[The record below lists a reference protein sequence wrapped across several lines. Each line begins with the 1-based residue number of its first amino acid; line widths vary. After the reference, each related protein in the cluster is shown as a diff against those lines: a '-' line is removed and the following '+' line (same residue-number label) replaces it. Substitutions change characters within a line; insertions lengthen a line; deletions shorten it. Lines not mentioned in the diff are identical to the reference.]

1 MEFHERLVEL
11 RKERGFTRD
20 GFAEYLGISKYTL
33 RNYELGK
40 TEPGHVFLKYLAN
53 VFKVSVDYLLCTTD
67 DRTPY
72 NKTPAYTTQEIEHI
86 KKYRSLDD
94 HGKKIV
100 DMVINEEFIRS
111 TSPKE
116 QNIFY
121 NIPYSYDLP
130 AYAGGGQYIMDIA
143 HFKNVTLSEQPPK
156 GTDFMIRV
164 SGDSMEPK
172 FSDGDKVFIK
182 RNDAVEIG
190 EIGLFYVDG
199 GIYIKKQGYNELISL
214 NPQYPPILVNEFSS
228 TKCFGKVLGKCK
240 CEIFDF

>member
-94 HGKKIV
+94 YGKDII
-100 DMVINEEFIRS
+100 DTILE
-111 TSPKE
+111 KE
-116 QNIFY
+116 SARCEDEY
-121 NIPYSYDLP
+121 
-130 AYAGGGQYIMDIA
+130 
-143 HFKNVTLSEQPPK
+143 
-156 GTDFMIRV
+156 
-164 SGDSMEPK
+164 
-172 FSDGDKVFIK
+172 
-182 RNDAVEIG
+182 VEIAAR
-190 EIGLFYVDG
+190 G
-199 GIYIKKQGYNELISL
+199 GKYKVKREALIELAKRL
-214 NPQYPPILVNEFSS
+214 DAEPYEEDHDL
-228 TKCFGKVLGKCK
+228 C
-240 CEIFDF
+240 